1 MSLDTHISI
10 IKELDDDACSKLIN
24 LPIEARSGLLEIDL
38 VWFNR
43 FYTLHNIVKEKDYY
57 DYRTQESF
65 MTVED
70 LLELAEEIKDD
81 SDIDNVNKFLAFIKD
96 IKDNIEYFSN
106 YNFNYYLG

>member
-1 MSLDTHISI
+1 
-10 IKELDDDACSKLIN
+10 
-24 LPIEARSGLLEIDL
+24 
-38 VWFNR
+38 
-43 FYTLHNIVKEKDYY
+43 
-57 DYRTQESF
+57 